1 MLLLKVSTKS
11 IITTTLSCSKRS
23 ITMKS
28 FADSSFD
35 VERYLSCRPSYP
47 QEVYDII
54 LAYHSHFPPN
64 RSGPKGGNTRLLDLG
79 CGPGFIASTL
89 APHFEHTL
97 GLDPSPKMVKVGLQP
112 VRGEHVEYKVG
123 NAEDLDSAGV
133 GVGDNGVDLVV
144 AGQAAHWFDHSKVW
158 PQLTRHVRPGGT
170 VVYLG
175 YAELLFPSHPH
186 LTHLFTSF
194 SSSPPPNGI
203 GPYWS
208 QPGRGIVE
216 GLLDEVPFPVKPA
229 LRREAG
235 EGVEEVERVVGRRP
249 VMIDEPALDPG
260 LDRETCLDALKK
272 YEEEWAPETAIRIR
286 HTPSS
291 PFFMRQHWTLTQ
303 LEAYLRTFSATHEYW
318 RANPD
323 DEAKG
328 RRVKRGEGDVV
339 DRFMVVI
346 KRAFEN
352 EGVVDK
358 DGKGSFDVAWPLV
371 LMMIKKKNR

>member
-1 MLLLKVSTKS
+1 
-11 IITTTLSCSKRS
+11 
-23 ITMKS
+23 MKS

-47 QEVYDII
+47 QEAYDII
-54 LAYHSHFPPN
+54 LAYHFHFPPN
-64 RSGPKGGNTRLLDLG
+64 RSGLKGGNTRLLDLG

-97 GLDPSPKMVKVGLQP
+97 GLDPSQKMVQVGLQP
-112 VRGEHVEYKVG
+112 VRGGKVEYRVG
-123 NAEDLDSAGV
+123 NAEDLDNAGV
-133 GVGDNGVDLVV
+133 GVGDHGVDLVV

-158 PQLTRHVRPGGT
+158 PQLTKHVRPGGT
-170 VVYLG
+170 VAYLG

-186 LTHLFTSF
+186 LTHLFTRF
-194 SSSPPPNGI
+194 SSSPPPHGI

-216 GLLDEVPFPVKPA
+216 GLLDRVPFPVKPGPGP
-229 LRREAG
+229 RRAE
-235 EGVEEVERVVGRRP
+235 VEEVERVVGRRP
-249 VMIDEPALDPG
+249 VMMIDEPALDPKPFSDT
-260 LDRETCLDALKK
+260 LEW
-272 YEEEWAPETAIRIR
+272 YEAEWAPETAVRIR

-291 PFFMRQHWTLTQ
+291 PFLMRQHWTLAQ

-318 RANPD
+318 RANPQ

-328 RRVKRGEGDVV
+328 KVELKVKTGEGDVV
-339 DRFMVVI
+339 DRFMAVI
-346 KRAFEN
+346 KEAFEK
-352 EGVVDK
+352 EGVVDR

-371 LMMIKKKNR
+371 LMMIKKNV

>member
-1 MLLLKVSTKS
+1 KK
-11 IITTTLSCSKRS
+11 K
-23 ITMKS
+23 KKKK
-28 FADSSFD
+28 
-35 VERYLSCRPSYP
+35 
-47 QEVYDII
+47 Q
-54 LAYHSHFPPN
+54 
-64 RSGPKGGNTRLLDLG
+64 
-79 CGPGFIASTL
+79 
-89 APHFEHTL
+89 
-97 GLDPSPKMVKVGLQP
+97 
-112 VRGEHVEYKVG
+112 
-123 NAEDLDSAGV
+123 
-133 GVGDNGVDLVV
+133 
-144 AGQAAHWFDHSKVW
+144 
-158 PQLTRHVRPGGT
+158 
-170 VVYLG
+170 G

-216 GLLDEVPFPVKPA
+216 GLLDRVPFPVKPA
-229 LRREAG
+229 LRREEG

-249 VMIDEPALDPG
+249 VMIDEPAPALDPA
-260 LDRETCLDALKK
+260 LDPETCLDALKK
-272 YEEEWAPETAIRIR
+272 YEGEWAPETAIRIR

-318 RANPD
+318 RVNPD

-328 RRVKRGEGDVV
+328 RVKRGEGDVV

-371 LMMIKKKNR
+371 LMMIKKKNM